1 MRLVSYTRIT
11 SCLAGSVPSTQ
22 EITEQNERIKA
33 YAKAHGWHVA
43 KTYNDRKND
52 PKANSGFDQL
62 LEDGVC
68 RSFDAVIV
76 DSIYHAGCDFP
87 TGRQVLLQTFH
98 YAGIGFIVVEDDY
111 NSIGKS
117 NREAEAYFERK
128 DSQRESATVR
138 TFRTA
143 CYHSGKLRKTDLI
156 YGYDL
161 SGDQKAVPNPKITPV
176 IRRIFRLFDK
186 GVSKLEIAEQLTKEK
201 ILSPTAV
208 RRYRMTL
215 ENPYQWNSAHIN
227 YVLSQPMYSGRWTK
241 EAYGKTWEMFCPPI
255 VPKAL
260 YNRVQAKL
268 ETYKDQ
274 PKTPHHPYVGIIE
287 EVGNPD
293 QVFYLRKRPNKP
305 ERFFSYE
312 LSFSSLRLDLE
323 ILENKLK
330 ALLSAEKEKAERLL
344 NRIREE
350 GEEAKARMKDALR
363 LELQAAADAIASNEK
378 SKMDAYRRYKIGE
391 LSKEKWDAISNE
403 AHEFVI
409 SKEPLFLSCKD
420 RIQDIETA
428 ISEKNPWIQDRL
440 AWEADAALDRETLH
454 RFVRKIM
461 IRQMELQSITLTNEE
476 WYMKLPQEWREQYGA

>member
-1 MRLVSYTRIT
+1 MRLVSYTRTT
-11 SCLAGSVPSTQ
+11 SCLAGSVTSAQ

-33 YAKAHGWHVA
+33 YAKAHGWHIA
-43 KTYNDRKND
+43 KTYSDRKND

-62 LEDGVC
+62 LEDGVS
-68 RSFDAVIV
+68 RAFDAVIV

-143 CYHSGKLRKTDLI
+143 CYQSGKLQRTDLI

-161 SGDQKAVPNPKITPV
+161 SEDQTAIPNPKIAPI
-176 IRRIFRLFDK
+176 IRRIYRLFDK
-186 GVSKLEIAEQLTKEK
+186 GVSKREIAEQLTKEK
-201 ILSPTAV
+201 VLSPTAV
-208 RRYRMTL
+208 RRRHMTL

-227 YVLSQPMYSGRWTK
+227 YILSQPMYGGHWTK
-241 EAYGKTWEMFCPPI
+241 EAYGKAWEMKCPPI

-260 YNRVQAKL
+260 YNRVQTRF
-268 ETYKDQ
+268 ETQKDH
-274 PKTPHHPYVGIIE
+274 PKTPQHPYVGIIE
-287 EVGNPD
+287 EEGNPD

-312 LSFSSLRLDLE
+312 LAFSSLRLDLKE
-323 ILENKLK
+323 VEGRLK
-330 ALLSAEKEKAERLL
+330 ELLSAEKTKAERLL
-344 NRIREE
+344 NRIWED

-363 LELQAAADAIASNEK
+363 QELQDAADTIAASEK
-378 SKMDAYRRYKIGE
+378 TKMAAYRRYKAGE
-391 LSKEKWDAISNE
+391 LSKEEWDAINNE
-403 AHEFVI
+403 ARDFVI
-409 SKEPLFLSCKD
+409 RMEPIFLSCKD
-420 RIQDIETA
+420 RVQEIEMV

-440 AWEADAALDRETLH
+440 AWEADAVLDRKTLH
-454 RFVRKIM
+454 RFVRKII

-476 WYMKLPQEWREQYGA
+476 WYMKLPQEWREQHGA